1 MAGRATIA
9 DVAGRAGVSTATVSR
24 VLTGASASRPATLAR
39 VMAAARELDYRPSAV
54 ARALKRRTTLT
65 LGLLVTDIE
74 NPFFPQVVRAVED
87 AAHELGYGLLL
98 CNAADD
104 PQRELA
110 YINLLLE
117 RRVDGVV
124 VASSRVTR
132 RHAALLARSPVP
144 VVLVNSEARG
154 SGLPAITTDNR
165 RAARLAAEHLLR
177 LGHTVLAHVTAP
189 PVNAAAGLRLAGV
202 RDALRAAGTPTEL
215 AIVMGDG
222 HVEAGERAVAELLA
236 RAPAVTAIV
245 CYNDLTAIGALRAAR
260 AAGRR
265 VPADL
270 SIVGFDDIDLAGW
283 TDPPLTTVA
292 QPTAEMGRRAVEH
305 LAARLE
311 AGATSID
318 DGSVIIHLPA
328 VLVERGS
335 TAPPGSSRGR

>member
-1 MAGRATIA
+1 MRE
-9 DVAGRAGVSTATVSR
+9 VAELAGVSTATVSR
-24 VLTGASASRPATLAR
+24 VLSGSRRSEATTRQRVLSAAEQLA
-39 VMAAARELDYRPSAV
+39 YRPSAT
-54 ARALKRRTTLT
+54 ARALRRRATQT

-74 NPFFPQVVRAVED
+74 NPFFPEVVRAVED
-87 AAHELGYGLLL
+87 AAHLRGYGLLL

-110 YINLLLE
+110 YLNLLLE

-124 VASSRVTR
+124 IASSRVTR

-177 LGHTVLAHVTAP
+177 LGHTNLAHVTAP
-189 PVNAAAGLRLAGV
+189 AVNAAAGLRLAGV
-202 RDALRAAGTPTEL
+202 RDAMRAARAPSEL
-215 AIVMGDG
+215 AIAMGDG

-236 RAPAVTAIV
+236 RVPGLTAIA

-260 AAGRR
+260 ACGRR

-270 SIVGFDDIDLAGW
+270 SVVGFDDIDLAGW

-292 QPTAEMGRRAVEH
+292 QPTAEMGRLAVEH
-305 LAARLE
+305 LASRLE
-311 AGATSID
+311 PGAPSAD
-318 DGSVIIHLPA
+318 QRSEVVHLPA
-328 VLVERGS
+328 VLVERGT
-335 TAPPGSSRGR
+335 TAPPDATRRM